1 MESGLAEAVSVQAG
15 EALGEGA
22 GEGVGVLA
30 EMGTV
35 LDGRS
40 ALCWVLML
48 LCAVLLQ
55 SAVNTLND
63 YQDFKSGLDTAET
76 IRDETDASLVYNQIN
91 PRSALAFAL
100 VLLGLAAALGTAV
113 VLLTSLWLL
122 VPAAV
127 AAAAV
132 CLYSAGPKPIS
143 SLPLGEVVSGIVMG
157 GVLTCVCFYAVTLSF
172 SSAVVA
178 LAVVPTVAIA
188 QIMLTNN
195 TCDTA
200 RDRAAGRRTLPL
212 LLGVH
217 RSRVLNG
224 ALGVFAFLW
233 LGLFVVGEGLA
244 PGLIVVLLGLALCLP
259 KLATLLKGP
268 YSLENRRVMMHS
280 VVSYNRLLDASA
292 CVALLA
298 GGVARAIF

>member
-1 MESGLAEAVSVQAG
+1 VGALAQ
-15 EALGEGA
+15 
-22 GEGVGVLA
+22 VGF
-30 EMGTV
+30 V

-40 ALCWVLML
+40 ALCWALML

-63 YQDFKSGLDTAET
+63 YQDFKSGLDTALT
-76 IRDETDASLVYNQIN
+76 ILDETDASLVYNQIN

-100 VLLGLAAALGTAV
+100 VLLGTAAVAGTV
-113 VLLTSLWLL
+113 VLLLTSLWLF

-127 AAAAV
+127 AAAAIG
-132 CLYSAGPKPIS
+132 LYSAGPKPIS
-143 SLPLGEVVSGIVMG
+143 SLPLGEVVSGVVMG
-157 GVLTCVCFYAVTLSF
+157 GVLTCVCFFATTLSF

-188 QIMLTNN
+188 QIMQTNN

-200 RDRAAGRRTLPL
+200 RDRTAGRRTLPL
-212 LLGVH
+212 IIGVR
-217 RSRVLNG
+217 RSSMLNA

-233 LGLFVVGEGLA
+233 LGLFLIWEGLT
-244 PGLIVVLLGLALCLP
+244 PGALVMLLGLALCLP
-259 KLATLLKGP
+259 KLVTLLKGP
-268 YSLENRRVMMHS
+268 YNLDNRRMMMRS
-280 VVSYNRLLDASA
+280 VVSYNRVLDATA
-292 CVALLA
+292 VIALIV